1 VRPTSE
7 TSSKQTLIL
16 YVSTELA
23 CLRHLREL
31 RADGNA
37 IASVEGLERM
47 DGLVKLSLEGNALRE
62 LELSAFRWTRLEML
76 NVSGNRLERISGL
89 AGLQALV
96 ALNVDDNVLGTLD
109 AGGAMPRVRI
119 LRASGNRLRA
129 LHVHWFAGLRT
140 LYADGN
146 VLEGDALHAVAP
158 VDGARAKGTVG
169 HAAGRQSKG
178 GALGKLENLSLR
190 NQGGRGLRLDFED
203 VRDAKRLYLSG
214 APKDFFEIKI
224 Y

>member
-1 VRPTSE
+1 MRPTSE

-158 VDGARAKGTVG
+158 VDGPRAKGTVG
-169 HAAGRQSKG
+169 HAAGRQNKG

-214 APKDFFEIKI
+214 APKVFFEIKI